1 MKKIF
6 AVLSTLFFLTS
17 VSAKAEVQY
26 GFGLMTGQISSDGT
40 ETEGTAADTSDR
52 SKSFDELF
60 FGADLFLE
68 YISGGGITYGVSYVP
83 VDIELGSGQ
92 RADVNGSDPA
102 ENDDGTRKASADV
115 SDLITLYTN
124 VPVGANGWYGL
135 LGYHMATVETSETL
149 NESSYGD
156 EDITGYQ
163 IGIGQRIDSFKYE
176 LSYSDF
182 EDISIKSSGG
192 GTNSVNADADA
203 LTFRVSFG
211 F

>member
-1 MKKIF
+1 M
-6 AVLSTLFFLTS
+6 
-17 VSAKAEVQY
+17 
-26 GFGLMTGQISSDGT
+26 
-40 ETEGTAADTSDR
+40 
-52 SKSFDELF
+52 
-60 FGADLFLE
+60 
-68 YISGGGITYGVSYVP
+68 TYGVSYVP
-83 VDIELGSGQ
+83 VDIELGSGE
-92 RADVNGSDPA
+92 RADSNGSDPA

-124 VPVGANGWYGL
+124 IPVGGNGWYGL
-135 LGYHMATVETSETL
+135 LGYHMATVETNETL

-163 IGIGQRIDSFKYE
+163 IGIGQRIDAFKYE